1 MLQNKV
7 AGQHICHRRACCIRC
22 SPSTGQLLYATFH
35 LAQSVCAEVACDV
48 ASLNP
53 AAGFAMC
60 TGHTCSLEDAEVGQA
75 WKGLLAI
82 VCHIKEPRIRI
93 CKVQLAE

>member
-1 MLQNKV
+1 
-7 AGQHICHRRACCIRC
+7 
-22 SPSTGQLLYATFH
+22 
-35 LAQSVCAEVACDV
+35 
-48 ASLNP
+48 
-53 AAGFAMC
+53 MC

-82 VCHIKEPRIRI
+82 VCHIKAPRIRI